1 MENVFMNKYYH
12 LSPEER
18 ALIMI
23 KYNQGSSIRSIGY
36 LLNRSPSTICREIKR
51 NLTAQTSRYCAA
63 TAARQYKDRRK
74 LSVKPKKLMPNTL
87 LYNKVK
93 EWLVYKQWP
102 PEQISGTLK
111 HYYPEQ
117 KDMQISHETIYGCIY
132 THPKGGLKK
141 LMIHSLRQSKSKRGA
156 RGSKNS
162 NYSTIQPEENQLIHH
177 RPEDIN
183 ERKIPGHWE
192 GDLIAGS
199 QNKSCVGTLVER
211 RTGYLILSKMKSKS
225 ALDVRQGFEQ
235 RMKKIP
241 EFLRLS
247 MTYDRGSEM
256 AQHATMA
263 NNLKM
268 SIYFADPH
276 APWQRGSN
284 ENTNGLIRQYLPK
297 GADLSHCTQNDL
309 DNIAW
314 LLNTRP
320 RKRFGF
326 KTPQD
331 IMKQILI
338 ENNKSVA
345 LGF

>member
-1 MENVFMNKYYH
+1 MNNYHH

-23 KYNQGSSIRSIGY
+23 EHNQGLSIRSIGY
-36 LLNRSPSTICREIKR
+36 LLNRSPSTVCRELKR
-51 NLTAQTSRYCAA
+51 NLATQTSEYCASI
-63 TAARQYKDRRK
+63 AASQYKDRRK
-74 LSVKPKKLMPNTL
+74 LCTKPKKLLDNTL
-87 LYNKVK
+87 LYNQVK
-93 EWLVYKQWP
+93 EWLVNKQWS

-111 HYYPEQ
+111 QYYPEQ
-117 KDMQISHETIYGCIY
+117 KDMQVSPETIYSCIY
-132 THPKGGLKK
+132 AHPKGALKK
-141 LMIHSLRQSKSKRGA
+141 LMIHSLRRGKSKRGP
-156 RGSKNS
+156 RGSKSS
-162 NYSTIQPEENQLIHH
+162 NYSTIKPKEGQFIYH
-177 RPEDIN
+177 RPEEIN
-183 ERKIPGHWE
+183 KRHIAGHWE

-211 RTGYLILSKMKSKS
+211 KTGYLILNKMKSKS

-235 RMKKIP
+235 RMHKIP

-256 AQHATMA
+256 AQHAIMED
-263 NNLKM
+263 NLKI

-297 GADLSHCTQNDL
+297 GVDLSPASQEDL
-309 DNIAW
+309 NEIAW

-326 KTPQD
+326 KTPQE
-331 IMKQILI
+331 MMQKALT
-338 ENNKSVA
+338 ENNNSVA
-345 LGF
+345 LDF